1 MRSAKARNIRPRRLV
16 LLFMA
21 VSIFGQFC
29 CQKTKVADSVSGRN
43 DRLISHTLKPPIED
57 SLKTKILVLGS
68 PHLEALGESFNPS
81 MLDSLLFVLEHY
93 RPDLIAV
100 ESMPPSLIEEMERK
114 NGNFTEV
121 LNQFA
126 KDRIGNGHIAQ
137 RLLGINRREAEQ
149 KADSLLDV
157 MSKQSKYETLD
168 EARLNLVLS
177 MLASYDLNSA
187 LLQWS
192 YLSDDLRIRNE
203 VIPGNISAYLDE
215 ELKSPNEIVVIG
227 VRLAKRLGLRRL
239 ESIDDHQEKDTFL
252 KISTQLVSEL
262 QANSVYRSAAKS
274 PFYIDSEKRLQD
286 AAEEGDLLRHY
297 LYLNSSQYMSTDVAT
312 QWGLFFKTNL
322 ASGLDRSRV
331 ALWEVRN
338 LNMASR
344 IRQSTVLHP
353 GKRVLVIVGASHKP
367 FLDAY
372 LSQMI
377 DVQLVNLDEILSE
390 FYE

>member
-1 MRSAKARNIRPRRLV
+1 MKLAKPRKIGPTKLV
-16 LLFMA
+16 LLLVV

-29 CQKTKVADSVSGRN
+29 CQEIQLAESVSRRN
-43 DRLISHTLKPPIED
+43 DRLIDNTLKASIED
-57 SLKTKILVLGS
+57 SLKTKILILAS
-68 PHLEALGESFNPS
+68 PHLKALGESFNPS

-114 NGNFTEV
+114 KGNFTEV

-126 KDRIGNGHIAQ
+126 KDRIENGHIAQ
-137 RLLGINRREAEQ
+137 RLLGINRKEAEQ

-157 MSKQSKYETLD
+157 MSKQSKYDTLD
-168 EARLNLVLS
+168 EARLSLVVS

-203 VIPGNISAYLDE
+203 VIPGNISTYLDE
-215 ELKSPNEIVVIG
+215 ELKSPDEIVAIG
-227 VRLAKRLGLRRL
+227 VRLAKRLGLQRV

-262 QANSVYRSAAKS
+262 QANSVYRSAANS

-286 AAEEGDLLRHY
+286 AAEDGFLLRHY
-297 LYLNSSQYMSTDVAT
+297 LYLNSSQYTSTDVAT
-312 QWGLFFKTNL
+312 QWGLFFKTGL
-322 ASGLDRSRV
+322 PSGLDRSRV

-338 LNMASR
+338 LNVASR
-344 IRQSTVLHP
+344 IRQSTVLYP

-372 LSQMI
+372 LSQMM
-377 DVQLVNLDEILSE
+377 DVQLVNLDEILSK